1 MTHFR
6 LIGIK
11 LGEGLKYDT
20 TINEIG
26 RMARAI
32 FDFSDSSHPIGS
44 ITSTRSQLIYD
55 WVMTLA
61 EQPMDEESKLQLLQD
76 FIDALTPVDSPLRN
90 LIKETVNPSELDF
103 WSMVHESVVK
113 VAKDKFEDGYH
124 ADAVESSF
132 KEINARV
139 KEILRNK
146 TGKELDGSKLMNY
159 AFSEK
164 SPVIV
169 LADLSTETGRNIQ
182 KGFMQI
188 FAGAMTGIRNPH
200 AHENIPIS
208 RERATHFIF
217 LASLLMHKLDCTGL
231 IEQGIFDDES
241 QLSDLLSF
249 LASQVFPGETFDG
262 MFEELS
268 ERGYS
273 DQQYQA
279 VSDSGLVEYHE
290 KMMDHSA
297 PGESPDWDTFGW
309 LELTPEGQKIL
320 DTYQKEE
327 ENQNA
332 SRNTSH

>member
-32 FDFSDSSHPIGS
+32 FDFSVSSHPIGS

-55 WVMTLA
+55 WVLTLA
-61 EQPMDEESKLQLLQD
+61 EQPVDEESKLQLLQD
-76 FIDALTPVDSPLRN
+76 FIDALTPVGSPLRN
-90 LIKETVNPSELDF
+90 LIQEAVNPSELDF

-113 VAKDKFEDGYH
+113 VAKDKFEGGYH

-139 KEILRNK
+139 KEILRNR
-146 TGKELDGSKLMNY
+146 TGKELDGASLMTN

-208 RERATHFIF
+208 REKATHFIF

-249 LASQVFPGETFDG
+249 LSSQVFPGETFDG
-262 MFEELS
+262 MFGELA

-279 VSDSGLVEYHE
+279 VFDMGLIEYHD
-290 KMMDHSA
+290 KMMNHNV
-297 PGESPDWDTFGW
+297 PGEPADWGTFGW

-327 ENQNA
+327 GKQNA
-332 SRNTSH
+332 SHNTRH

>member
-1 MTHFR
+1 MVNFR
-6 LIGIK
+6 MIGIK
-11 LGEGLKYDT
+11 LGDRLKYVT
-20 TINEIG
+20 TINEID
-26 RMARAI
+26 RMAIAI
-32 FDFSDSSHPIGS
+32 FDFAVSSHPLGS

-55 WVMTLA
+55 WVTTLA
-61 EQPMDEESKLQLLQD
+61 EQPIDEESKLQLLQD
-76 FIDALTPVDSPLRN
+76 FVDALTPADSPPMN

-103 WSMVHESVVK
+103 WSMVHESIVK
-113 VAKDKFEDGYH
+113 VAKDKFEDGYP

-146 TGKELDGSKLMNY
+146 TGKELDGASLMNN

-231 IEQGIFDDES
+231 IEQSIFDDES

-249 LASQVFPGETFDG
+249 LSSQFFIDETFDG
-262 MFEELS
+262 MFEELA

-273 DQQYQA
+273 DQQYQS
-279 VSDSGLVEYHE
+279 VFDSGLVEYHE
-290 KMMDHSA
+290 
-297 PGESPDWDTFGW
+297 EVGW
-309 LELTPEGQKIL
+309 RDDGVSGGSLVWGDIGRLELTPEGQKVL
-320 DTYQKEE
+320 DTYQKKK
-327 ENQNA
+327 EN
-332 SRNTSH
+332 